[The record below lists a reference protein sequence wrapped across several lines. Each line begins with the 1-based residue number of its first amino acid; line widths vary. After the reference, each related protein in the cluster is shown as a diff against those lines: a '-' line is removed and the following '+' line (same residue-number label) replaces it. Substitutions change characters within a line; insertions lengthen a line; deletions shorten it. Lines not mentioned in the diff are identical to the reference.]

1 MDQPSSSATAT
12 RSSLTVGSSRWM
24 PLFALLAG
32 MVNVL
37 AFAPFSIWP
46 LQILTLAWLF
56 RQLLKAENNMQ
67 GWRRQALLGWLY
79 GLGWAACG
87 VHWLYISMHDYGGM
101 ASWMAALAVVLLATF
116 LGLYAGLAMAVSAWL
131 RRRWFA
137 SDTNLS
143 LLILPSAWALSEWT
157 RGWFFTGF
165 PWLTSGY
172 AHNIGPLSGFAP
184 VMGVYGVAWIA
195 ALISGALALL
205 SLRKA
210 TVTTRMQRSLPA
222 VMVILLGITGLA
234 LHHVNWTQPMGK
246 PISVRLLQGNIPQE
260 MKFSNE
266 ALLSNLLMYEEM
278 INSAPADLIATPE
291 TAVPLLPEQLPPDY
305 LRRITDF
312 VQSSGS
318 HLALGI
324 PISDGPGQYANS
336 IIGLSPDPAS
346 ATRPYRYDKHH
357 LVPFGEFIPFGFRWF
372 VDLMHIPLGDM
383 RRGHPLQ
390 GPWQIGQQWVM
401 PNICY
406 EDLFGEEIAAQLRAS
421 YNNGTPLASILLNAS
436 NIAWFGNSIAL
447 PQHLEISQMRALE
460 TGRPMLRSTNT
471 GTTAV
476 IDPKG
481 QILSALQPL
490 SRGVLTA
497 SVQGYAG
504 VTPYILLGNALM
516 LACTLAALVLG
527 WWLAHRRR

>member
-1 MDQPSSSATAT
+1 
-12 RSSLTVGSSRWM
+12 
-24 PLFALLAG
+24 
-32 MVNVL
+32 
-37 AFAPFSIWP
+37 
-46 LQILTLAWLF
+46 
-56 RQLLKAENNMQ
+56 
-67 GWRRQALLGWLY
+67 
-79 GLGWAACG
+79 
-87 VHWLYISMHDYGGM
+87 
-101 ASWMAALAVVLLATF
+101 
-116 LGLYAGLAMAVSAWL
+116 
-131 RRRWFA
+131 
-137 SDTNLS
+137 
-143 LLILPSAWALSEWT
+143 
-157 RGWFFTGF
+157 
-165 PWLTSGY
+165 
-172 AHNIGPLSGFAP
+172 
-184 VMGVYGVAWIA
+184 
-195 ALISGALALL
+195 
-205 SLRKA
+205 LRKA

-222 VMVILLGITGLA
+222 VMVILPGITGLA

-305 LRRITDF
+305 LRRIIDF

-318 HLALGI
+318 HLALGM

-383 RRGHPLQ
+383 TRGHPLQ
-390 GPWQIGQQWVM
+390 GAWQIGQQWVM

-481 QILSALQPL
+481 QVLSALQPL

-527 WWLAHRRR
+527 WWLARRRR